1 MYVIAAIL
9 AFGVLILIHE
19 LGHFTLAKL
28 NGVIVEEFAI
38 GMGPKLFGIKGKQT
52 QYSIRIFPF
61 GGYVKMLGDQ
71 EKSNDPGAFNNKL
84 PIQRL
89 SIVLAGPVM
98 NIILAIVLYCII
110 GGFSGFSLP
119 VINNTVPNSP
129 AASAGIKAG
138 DQLVKVNGIGVLTW
152 EDFSMGVALAKD
164 KPINLTVKQNGELKR
179 YTLNTVKDKETN
191 RRIVGIYPKVVSS
204 PTVLQS
210 IGYGFR
216 ETISI
221 IKQVFLSF
229 KILFSGGASFNDVG
243 GPVTIIKITRQ
254 AAIAGIIP
262 LLTITAFLSSQLGII
277 NLVPFPALDGSYVLI
292 CLYEIITG
300 KSVDENKVGIIN
312 TVGFTILMAF
322 MVLIIIKDIVFPVN
336 F

>member
-1 MYVIAAIL
+1 MYVIAAIV
-9 AFGVLILIHE
+9 AFGILILIHE

-28 NGVIVEEFAI
+28 NGVVVEEFAI
-38 GMGPKLFGIKGKQT
+38 GMGPKLFGIKGKNT
-52 QYSIRIFPF
+52 QYSIRILPF

-71 EKSNDPGAFNNKL
+71 EKSDDPGAFNNKSPL
-84 PIQRL
+84 QRL
-89 SIVLAGPVM
+89 SIVIAGPIM
-98 NIILAIVLYCII
+98 NLILAVVLYCII
-110 GGFSGFSLP
+110 GGIGGFALP
-119 VINNTVPNSP
+119 TVNKLVPDAP
-129 AASAGIKAG
+129 AAKAGLKTG
-138 DQLVKVNGIGVLTW
+138 DQLVKINGMRILTW

-164 KPINLTVKQNGELKR
+164 NPINLTVNQNGELKG
-179 YTLNTVKDKETN
+179 YTLDTIKEEGTN
-191 RRIVGIYPKVVSS
+191 RRIVGIYPEIVSA
-204 PTVLQS
+204 PTISQS
-210 IGYGFR
+210 IVYGFK
-216 ETISI
+216 ETVSI

-229 KILFSGGASFNDVG
+229 KIIFTGGASLNDVG

-262 LLTITAFLSSQLGII
+262 LLTIVAFLSSQLGIL

-300 KSVDENKVGIIN
+300 KPVDENKIGIIN
-312 TVGFTILMAF
+312 TIGFSILMAF